1 MLIIDKTD
9 KVIIIV
15 FGSLFPRYQNNL
27 EKSIKGS
34 RFIFDFDNLL
44 RCRCQKIN
52 LEYKFSLLDKN
63 QNSIDKSYQ

>member
-1 MLIIDKTD
+1 MIIIDKTD

-15 FGSLFPRYQNNL
+15 FGSHFSRNQNNL

-34 RFIFDFDNLL
+34 HFIFNFDNLL

-52 LEYKFSLLDKN
+52 LKYKFSRLDKN